1 MIQHLPVRFHID
13 TIDTLFQR
21 DHDRVNLC
29 VRIAGREVLSLIG
42 VIRIQSG
49 RTLRCNDLGLT
60 DIKGCDIFPLFLAE
74 NGGNINVVV

>member
-29 VRIAGREVLSLIG
+29 VRIAGREVLGLIWA
-42 VIRIQSG
+42 VRIQSG
-49 RTLRCNDLGLT
+49 RTLRRNDLSLT
-60 DIKGCDIFPLFLAE
+60 DIKDVIFFRFSLLKMAATSMS
-74 NGGNINVVV
+74 